1 MALGWAGDMNIARA
15 RALENKNGNEIE
27 VLLPKNGG
35 LIFIDSLAMPKDAQH
50 PKNAALFINYYLR
63 PEISATQTNEMSYV
77 TANKA
82 STELVKPEIRDNKT
96 IFLDAENMEKLV
108 SPSSFSNEARESMSN
123 VYTQFKKG
131 K

>member
-1 MALGWAGDMNIARA
+1 
-15 RALENKNGNEIE
+15 
-27 VLLPKNGG
+27 
-35 LIFIDSLAMPKDAQH
+35 MPKDAQH